1 MRERRRRYRAVI
13 RSIEKRC
20 MSAGVNIRNVYIF
33 FRRDY
38 NERMRDE
45 DRDRSAYEETTA
57 LVQELDELKQRGS
70 NLLVVGSRMPTA
82 HRAACQ
88 QFLGEASSEPR
99 RRLFALADP
108 STSIEDRIPRT
119 ADPESLRVVRYA
131 AESRSAAATQ
141 PTSQSDPIDE
151 TPIEHDDIGEFGR
164 ALSRAIVEFEAAS
177 GGLSP
182 AELRLCFDSLTPLL
196 SGYEPETVFRFLHL
210 LTRRVRTV
218 DGMGHYHLTTDRNT
232 QTVALLEP
240 LFDAVIELCLHDGTL
255 HQRWYLRDRGLTTGW
270 LQL

>member
-1 MRERRRRYRAVI
+1 MR
-13 RSIEKRC
+13 
-20 MSAGVNIRNVYIF
+20 G
-33 FRRDY
+33 
-38 NERMRDE
+38 E

-70 NLLVVGSRMPTA
+70 NLLVVGSRMPAA
-82 HRAACQ
+82 HSAACQ
-88 QFLGEASSEPR
+88 QFLGEASADPR
-99 RRLFALADP
+99 RRLFALANP
-108 STSIEDRIPRT
+108 CTSIEDRIPTT
-119 ADPESLRVVRYA
+119 ADPDSLRVVRYA

-141 PTSQSDPIDE
+141 PASRPDPIDDIPTDE
-151 TPIEHDDIGEFGR
+151 AIEHDDLGEFGR
-164 ALSRAIVEFEAAS
+164 ALSRAIVEFEATS

-196 SGYEPETVFRFLHL
+196 SECEPETAFRFLHL
-210 LTRRVRTV
+210 LTRRVRAV

-232 QTVALLEP
+232 RTVALLEP
-240 LFDAVIELCLHDGTL
+240 LFDAVIELCLQDGTL

>member
-1 MRERRRRYRAVI
+1 
-13 RSIEKRC
+13 
-20 MSAGVNIRNVYIF
+20 MSDGIDIRNVYVF

-38 NERMRDE
+38 NERMGGE
-45 DRDRSAYEETTA
+45 DSDRSAYEETTA

-70 NLLVVGSRMPTA
+70 NLLVVGSRMPAA

-88 QFLGEASSEPR
+88 QFLGEASAEPR

-108 STSIEDRIPRT
+108 CTSIEERIPET
-119 ADPESLRVVRYA
+119 GVDPDSLRVVRYA
-131 AESRSAAATQ
+131 AESRSATATPPASQ
-141 PTSQSDPIDE
+141 PDSIDE
-151 TPIEHDDIGEFGR
+151 TTIEHDDIGEFGR

-196 SGYEPETVFRFLHL
+196 SEYEPETAFRFLHL
-210 LTRRVRTV
+210 LTQRVRAV

-232 QTVALLEP
+232 RTVALLEP
-240 LFDAVIELCLHDGTL
+240 LFDAVVELCLHDGAL
-255 HQRWYLRDRGLTTGW
+255 HQRWYLRERGLTTGW